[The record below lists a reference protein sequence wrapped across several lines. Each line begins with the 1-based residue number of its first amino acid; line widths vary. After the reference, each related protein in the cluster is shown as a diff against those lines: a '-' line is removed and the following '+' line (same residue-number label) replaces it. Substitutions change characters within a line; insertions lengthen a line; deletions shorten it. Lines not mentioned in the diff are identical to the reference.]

1 MIHKQNFIS
10 LSGKAESPKL
20 KKALLSKPM
29 FPIPKN
35 NPLLI
40 SSSIISTNFIL

>member
-1 MIHKQNFIS
+1 MIQKKNFIS
-10 LSGKAESPKL
+10 LSGKAESPRL

-29 FPIPKN
+29 FLIPKN

-40 SSSIISTNFIL
+40 SSSITSMNFIL